1 MGFFTTILDFLTME
15 LTVLLMATLPIIE
28 LRGAIPMGVSLGM
41 SPLHAFIISF
51 VGSVLPVPVII
62 FAIRPLFKILKQRRF
77 FRGLVDNI
85 TTKTMRKSGR
95 VQKYGFWGLIL
106 FVAIPLPG
114 TGVWTGSLI
123 SVLLDMRVKLAFPA
137 ILIGN
142 LIAGLLV
149 MGLSH
154 GAINTLN
161 IFASLF

>member
-1 MGFFTTILDFLTME
+1 MGFFQQIFEFLTKE

-28 LRGAIPMGVSLGM
+28 LRGAIPMGISLGM

-51 VGSVLPVPVII
+51 IGSVLPVPVII
-62 FAIRPLFKILKQRRF
+62 FATRPIFKVLRERRF
-77 FRGLVDNI
+77 FRTFIDNI
-85 TTKTMRKSGR
+85 TTKTMQKSGQ

-123 SVLLDMRVKLAFPA
+123 SVLLNMRVKLALPA
-137 ILIGN
+137 IILGN
-142 LIAGLLV
+142 LIAGLLI

-154 GAINTLN
+154 GAIQTLS
-161 IFASLF
+161 IFFW

>member
-1 MGFFTTILDFLTME
+1 MGFFQQVFEFLTKE

-28 LRGAIPMGVSLGM
+28 LRGAIPMGISMGM

-51 VGSVLPVPVII
+51 IGSVLPVPVII
-62 FAIRPLFKILKQRRF
+62 FATRPIFKVLRERRF
-77 FRGLVDNI
+77 FRTFIDNI
-85 TTKTMRKSGR
+85 TTKTMKKSGQ

-123 SVLLDMRVKLAFPA
+123 SVLLDMRVKLALPA
-137 ILIGN
+137 IILGN
-142 LIAGLLV
+142 LIAGLLI

-154 GAINTLN
+154 GAIQTFS
-161 IFASLF
+161 IFFW